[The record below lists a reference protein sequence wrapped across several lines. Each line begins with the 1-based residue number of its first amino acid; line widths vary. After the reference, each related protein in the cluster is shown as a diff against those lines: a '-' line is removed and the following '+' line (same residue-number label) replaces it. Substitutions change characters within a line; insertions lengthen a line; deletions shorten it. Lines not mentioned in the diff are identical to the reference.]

1 MNRDTQRLLRILA
14 VVAFVVGL
22 VLLWLGDGDPAATA
36 RGDWIMSCLLGGLAL
51 FALSFATT

>member
-14 VVAFVVGL
+14 VVAFAVALIFV
-22 VLLWLGDGDPAATA
+22 WLGAGPAEHLEAVYT
-36 RGDWIMSCLLGGLAL
+36 GLLAGLAL